1 MDLIV
6 GLIFV
11 TVVVVVFIKRQK
23 PELYES
29 LKEKLKLKR

>member
-11 TVVVVVFIKRQK
+11 TVVAVVFIKRQK